1 MIKICILKM
10 WLLQKVQSIFR
21 PKAVLPSNILVT
33 APHGSA
39 RVPIRIF
46 RHLTIHYQTSP
57 RLLLNFSDY
66 GTQYLIKNIPDNQKA
81 IPAFGR
87 LVGDPN
93 RSTDSHDL
101 VRFQD
106 FGGNKIFRSKFESRL
121 NSSLFRFFWKQKLLN
136 YSYKPFYRE
145 VYKKIEALAKDPKN
159 IDKPIILIDLHDVGN
174 RILGTRSIEDSFRA
188 TPVPAVIIS
197 NAPGLQTGEDF
208 FGTAPKYFMKS
219 FSELIQSELKLKPT
233 EVKINDPYKG
243 GNMIRNFGNPY
254 QNKKLRKILND
265 KKIFALQVEL
275 NRGMYLNEINQRP
288 NHSQVRQT
296 SQSLI
301 RVLQKLGDFEI

>member
-1 MIKICILKM
+1 M
-10 WLLQKVQSIFR
+10 WVFQKVQSLFR

-66 GTQYLIKNIPDNQKA
+66 GTKYLIEDIPDTQKA
-81 IPAFGR
+81 IPTFGR
-87 LVGDPN
+87 LIGDPN
-93 RSTDSHDL
+93 RQVDQPDL
-101 VRFQD
+101 VRFED
-106 FGGNKIFRSKFESRL
+106 FGGNKIFRKKFENRL
-121 NSSLFRFFWKQKLLN
+121 RSSLFRFFWKQKLLN

-145 VYKKIEALAKDPKN
+145 VYHKIEALTKDPQN
-159 IDKPIILIDLHDVGN
+159 IDKPIIMIDLHDVGN
-174 RILGTRSIEDSFRA
+174 RILGTRSVEDSFR
-188 TPVPAVIIS
+188 TKPFPAVIIS
-197 NAPGLQTGEDF
+197 NAPDLQTGEDF
-208 FGTAPKYFMKS
+208 WGTAPEYFMKS
-219 FSELIQSELKLKPT
+219 FAELIQTELKLKDGD
-233 EVKINDPYKG
+233 VKVNDPYKG
-243 GNMIRNFGNPY
+243 GNMIRNFGNPHE
-254 QNKKLRKILND
+254 NKKLRKILHG

-288 NHSQVRQT
+288 NYAKVRQT
-296 SQSLI
+296 SQALI

>member
-1 MIKICILKM
+1 M
-10 WLLQKVQSIFR
+10 WLLQKAKSFFR
-21 PKAVLPSNILVT
+21 PKATLPSNILVT

-66 GTQYLIKNIPDNQKA
+66 GTKYLIEDIPEHQKA

-87 LVGDPN
+87 IIGDPN
-93 RSTDSHDL
+93 RSIDRPDL
-101 VRFQD
+101 VRFED
-106 FGGNKIFRSKFESRL
+106 FGGNKIFRKKFESRL

-159 IDKPIILIDLHDVGN
+159 EEKPIIMIDLHDVGN
-174 RILGTRSIEDSFRA
+174 RILGTRSAEDSYRT
-188 TPVPAVIIS
+188 TPFPPVIIS
-197 NAPGLQTGEDF
+197 NAPNLQTGEDF
-208 FGTAPKYFMKS
+208 FGTAPQYFMKS
-219 FSELIQSELKLKPT
+219 FSELIQSELNLKP
-233 EVKINDPYKG
+233 EEIKINTPYQG
-243 GNMIRNFGNPY
+243 GNMIRNFGNPRN
-254 QNKKLRKILND
+254 NKKLRKALHG

-275 NRGMYLNEINQRP
+275 NRGIYLNETNQRP
-288 NHSQVRQT
+288 LPKKVRQT